1 MEFPRATYFLD
12 ISSVTKAFVR
22 IPDVSISATGMT
34 DSGAVELTFDG
45 PTTVT
50 VGARSLH
57 TRPEATIT
65 VPDDPT
71 ALAAGRCPY
80 SDPRSRSSPRALVAD
95 APGYPPRIRVGDEL
109 DIPSPLVAPDTGI
122 EVVVRP
128 TYADVYRLSTLAY
141 YLGARVVIGGRR
153 RSDSTPATSSPCRP
167 KVSRS
172 KSASRSYS
180 GRGSSSRHAGADG
193 GVRQI
198 RPIRV
203 RTGGSEASVLPAE
216 TGRSVDERAAD
227 GVLRG

>member
-45 PTTVT
+45 PTHRH
-50 VGARSLH
+50 GRRGRLH

-71 ALAAGRCPY
+71 ALAEAVSVLGSSIKEFTPSARGRRSGGTRPESASVTNSTSRVRSSLPTPASRWSCDPRMPTCTG
-80 SDPRSRSSPRALVAD
+80 SPRSRTTSALGSS
-95 APGYPPRIRVGDEL
+95 
-109 DIPSPLVAPDTGI
+109 
-122 EVVVRP
+122 
-128 TYADVYRLSTLAY
+128 
-141 YLGARVVIGGRR
+141 LGMRR

-180 GRGSSSRHAGADG
+180 GRGSSSTRWRGRRGTSNPTDTSTNRW
-193 GVRQI
+193 VRSF
-198 RPIRV
+198 RFTRRNWPICR
-203 RTGGSEASVLPAE
+203 
-216 TGRSVDERAAD
+216 
-227 GVLRG
+227 

>member
-1 MEFPRATYFLD
+1 
-12 ISSVTKAFVR
+12 
-22 IPDVSISATGMT
+22 MT
-34 DSGAVELTFDG
+34 DSGAVELTFDR

-57 TRPEATIT
+57 TRPEGDDHRPGR
-65 VPDDPT
+65 PDSARRGGVRTRIVDQGVHPERSWPTLRGTPRSASVTNSTSRVRSSLPTPASRWSCDPRMPT
-71 ALAAGRCPY
+71 CSG
-80 SDPRSRSSPRALVAD
+80 SPRSRTTSAPVLSS
-95 APGYPPRIRVGDEL
+95 GM
-109 DIPSPLVAPDTGI
+109 
-122 EVVVRP
+122 
-128 TYADVYRLSTLAY
+128 
-141 YLGARVVIGGRR
+141 RR

-167 KVSRS
+167 KVARS

-180 GRGSSSRHAGADG
+180 DVVLPRHAGADG

-203 RTGGSEASVLPAE
+203 RTGGSEAPVLPAE